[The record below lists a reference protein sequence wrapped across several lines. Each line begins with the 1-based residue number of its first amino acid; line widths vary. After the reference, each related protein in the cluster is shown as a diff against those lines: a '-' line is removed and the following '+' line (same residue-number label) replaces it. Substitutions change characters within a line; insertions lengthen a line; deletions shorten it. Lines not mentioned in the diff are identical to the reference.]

1 MKKPPLRRRAG
12 LSREDLEL
20 WAHVTRSVVPMP
32 GRPAFVSQS
41 TDTDPPARGTTAP
54 LPEPPQLLQSVR
66 PAAPPLQ
73 PLERRLRQR
82 LSRGQHGVDAVL
94 DLHGLRQSEAH
105 GALIAFIGRAHREGR
120 SLVLVVTGKG
130 NTADP
135 SDREGRGVLKR
146 LVPHWLAD
154 PVLRRMIV
162 GFEDAARGHGGSGAL
177 YVRLRKAH
185 RT

>member
-1 MKKPPLRRRAG
+1 MPPNRRRTG

-20 WAHVTRSVVPMP
+20 WAYVTRTVVPMA
-32 GRPAFVSQS
+32 GRPAFAAPAAEAE
-41 TDTDPPARGTTAP
+41 PPARGTVAP
-54 LPEPPQLLQSVR
+54 LPEPPPPIRSAR

-105 GALIAFIGRAHREGR
+105 GALIAFLGRAHREGR

-130 NTADP
+130 STADP

-162 GFEDAARGHGGSGAL
+162 GFEDAARSHGGTGAL
-177 YVRLRKAH
+177 YVRLRRLHKS
-185 RT
+185 

>member
-1 MKKPPLRRRAG
+1 VKKPSSRQKIG
-12 LSREDLEL
+12 LTREDIEL

-32 GRPAFVSQS
+32 GRPVLAADIVAE
-41 TDTDPPARGTTAP
+41 PAPLRTSEITAPAP
-54 LPEPPQLLQSVR
+54 LPASRSPR
-66 PAAPPLQ
+66 AAPPLQ

-82 LSRGQHGVDAVL
+82 LSRGQYAVDGVI
-94 DLHGLRQSEAH
+94 DLHGMRQSEAH
-105 GALIAFIGRAHREGR
+105 GALIAFLGRAHREGR
-120 SLVLVVTGKG
+120 LLVLVVTGKG
-130 NTADP
+130 SSAEP

-177 YVRLRKAH
+177 YVRLRKPH